1 MNEGLLARI
10 IRCVRFALCLLA
22 LMGVVS
28 AVPSPAYATFADAAQ
43 SFPAM
48 QDLGTFD
55 DPIYGDQIPDGTYQV
70 TARTSSSMCIFYT
83 DPAHAEAR
91 DSKEQAIISVENGN
105 ITAIFYIS
113 KAYNYLYMGTQ
124 EEAAAATNAEGTDA
138 SAYIA
143 GDPPE
148 GYVPHLFTMAVPALN
163 VPITFSSFSG
173 GDKGIE
179 RGVWYTRE
187 VVFGMSA
194 SELEAIVANAA
205 GEPVEPEPEPE
216 PENQAEEPATQE
228 GVEEEAP
235 AEDEEPTSEEDSVQP
250 ELRTDN
256 VNTGE
261 EGSGS
266 GSGDAD
272 AQAAEPSEEDGS
284 GDSAKNAGNTIPVGA
299 KATRMS
305 IAGAAGSI
313 DIELD
318 APEEAEDIEKPLLTA
333 RQILGLAWLGF
344 LVAGIILRVA
354 LFKRGYD
361 RVGRLSRGSP
371 PEPPVGFKTKGAGHK
386 SFGRVA

>member
-1 MNEGLLARI
+1 MNEGLFARI
-10 IRCVRFALCLLA
+10 MRCACFALCLFA
-22 LMGVVS
+22 LMEVVT
-28 AVPSPAYATFADAAQ
+28 ALPSPAYATFADAAQ
-43 SFPAM
+43 SFPAK
-48 QDLGTFD
+48 QDLGSFD

-194 SELEAIVANAA
+194 AELEAIVADAA

-216 PENQAEEPATQE
+216 PEDQAEDPASQE
-228 GVEEEAP
+228 GVEEEIP
-235 AEDEEPTSEEDSVQP
+235 VEDEEPTPEEEDDASVQP

-256 VNTGE
+256 INTGE
-261 EGSGS
+261 EESGS

-272 AQAAEPSEEDGS
+272 AQTAEVADEDESDDSVKSE
-284 GDSAKNAGNTIPVGA
+284 GNSIPVGA
-299 KATRMS
+299 KVTRMS

-344 LVAGIILRVA
+344 LVAGIIMRVA
-354 LFKRGYD
+354 LFNRGYD
-361 RVGRLSRGSP
+361 RVGRPSRGSP
-371 PEPPVGFKTKGAGHK
+371 PEPPAGFKRKGVGL
-386 SFGRVA
+386 